1 MPASVKALALDAS
14 EQTLF
19 LLSDVHAGAFSGDRE
34 AQIRQRLDIVYKAA
48 DQVDGRVVILGDLFD
63 YWQESSKYVPDRL
76 QEWVDFFDI
85 HHKSVT
91 NTVLITGNHDHWAGS
106 VLSGRGFAL
115 VDDHI
120 AVYTRD
126 AVYFLLHGD
135 GIPDEKLKLSRS
147 GLNAQFR
154 KPSHNRLFQLLPIR
168 FRTSVMRRFSN
179 YRKQRDENG
188 DEAIQIEEKLA
199 EWLQKTSYDGVIWGH
214 THKLLRRN
222 IGDKLMLNLGTFYD
236 DECVVVISNDG
247 IRITN
252 VDQLIDHVS
261 PDKPYI
267 RVDGK

>member
-1 MPASVKALALDAS
+1 MPASVNALALDAS
-14 EQTLF
+14 EQPLF
-19 LLSDVHAGAFSGDRE
+19 LLSDVHAGSFSYDRE
-34 AQIRQRLDIVYKAA
+34 VQIRQRLDIVYKAA

-63 YWQESSKYVPDRL
+63 YWQESSSFVPDRL
-76 QEWVDFFDI
+76 QDWVDFFDRQ
-85 HHKSVT
+85 HKSLT
-91 NTVLITGNHDHWAGS
+91 DTVLLTGNHDHWAGS

-135 GIPDEKLKLSRS
+135 GIPDENLKLSRS

-154 KPSHNRLFQLLPIR
+154 KSSNNRIFRLLPIR
-168 FRTSVMRRFSN
+168 FRTAVMRRFSS
-179 YRKQRDENG
+179 YRKRREEDA
-188 DEAIQIEEKLA
+188 DEALLVEEKLA
-199 EWLQKTSYDGVIWGH
+199 QWLQKTSYDGVIWGH

-252 VDQLIDHVS
+252 VDQLMDHVS
-261 PDKPYI
+261 TDKPYI